1 MPSVNDLSP
10 DDREAFERDLAER
23 YEANRSIL
31 RLLTAEHTG
40 AWVTAGYV
48 VLSLLGL
55 LHEVMVLRRFG
66 INFVEYAQLADFLLA
81 AIRDPFV
88 VLASVIPGAVVYY
101 FYVWLGRWTSSRNP
115 AKFLEARRKNPRMSD
130 PRLMAGLQLLTGVVW
145 ATSFQMIY
153 AKVVSGRIQRGEG
166 ARVAISVSNA
176 GVPARPFPTDS
187 ALIIAVTSG
196 YVFAYF
202 PTHFE
207 TRVIPTDNVAY
218 LGRRR
223 VPTRR
228 VPTLEPGWETPAAP
242 APTAP

>member
-1 MPSVNDLSP
+1 MPTVNDLSP
-10 DDREAFERDLAER
+10 EDREALEREIAER
-23 YEANRSIL
+23 HAADRGIL
-31 RLLTAEHTG
+31 RLLVAEHTG

-55 LHEVMVLRRFG
+55 LHEAMLLRRFG

-101 FYVWLGRWTSSRNP
+101 FYVWLGKWTMSRNP
-115 AKFLEARRKNPRMSD
+115 AKFLEGRRKNPRLSD
-130 PRLMAGLQLLTGVVW
+130 PRMMAGLQLLTGVVW
-145 ATSFQMIY
+145 AISFQMIY
-153 AKVVSGRIQRGEG
+153 ANVVSGRIRRGEG

-207 TRVIPTDNVAY
+207 TRVIPTDNLAY

-223 VPTRR
+223 VPPRR
-228 VPTLEPGWETPAAP
+228 VPKLAPGWETTP
-242 APTAP
+242 APSAPSQ